1 MGKKKGNQTSSLG
14 KGIIK
19 ERSKNSKSSKVYD
32 SWLHTSEL
40 NDGYDWNRINLRSV
54 TEQSNLDDFLTTAE
68 LAGTEFTAER
78 LNVKVIDPGQHTGL
92 PTAAETIAITEAQKE
107 NIQCLQIPRRPKWD
121 SSTTAEQLNQ
131 REKDSFL
138 EWRRQLAVLQ
148 EKEHIVLTPFERN
161 LDFWRQ
167 LWRVIERSDVIVQI
181 VDARN
186 PLLFRCTDL
195 EKYVKEVS
203 ENKENVILISKAD
216 LLTSTQRQAWAD
228 YFSEQGIRV
237 AFWSA
242 VMETERL
249 EKKEAELT
257 GNVTAEGN
265 DESGD
270 EDNEDDDDDGGNYEE
285 EEEEEDVDDDNEQE
299 EDEGGEATAGE
310 GSTASLTRL
319 ADDLNISSNNR
330 PSEPRTRAESSETLP
345 SCGAI
350 GGGDAEQQHGGYS
363 DVDASLLSRDN
374 ERDTTSDDHG
384 SESTSARTIPP
395 VGESCQSNS
404 QTESSNVY
412 DGGDNTSRAG
422 GSVEASREGSQIDP
436 TQSLT
441 LSPVSNASHLLTGE
455 ELLEF
460 LKEIHAGRP
469 KVNDAMTT
477 IGMVGY
483 PNVGKSSTINAL
495 LREKKV
501 PVSATPGRTK
511 HFQTLFVEPTL
522 CLCDCPGLVMPSFV
536 TTKADM
542 YLNGILPIDQ
552 MRDFTAPVSLLCAR
566 MPREVLE
573 LTYGMNL
580 IKPQAGEDPDR
591 PPTALEFLN
600 AHAYVRGFMTHKG
613 VPDCFRSARIVLKDY
628 VNGKLLYRVP
638 PPDVSPEEFESIH
651 FPSEEVGEVKAGS
664 RPKKSANKPMITE
677 GGQTVKK
684 SPEKKVDESFF
695 SKPSVAHTKALPPGR
710 GMAGVQPAPGMA
722 GVGVMGKPWKKQKRG
737 KKEKLRRVYGHLDE
751 K

>member
-131 REKDSFL
+131 KEKDSFL

-228 YFSEQGIRV
+228 YFSQQGIRV

-249 EKKEAELT
+249 EKKEAEVT
-257 GNVTAEGN
+257 VNVTAEGN

-270 EDNEDDDDDGGNYEE
+270 EDNEGDDDDDGGDYEE
-285 EEEEEDVDDDNEQE
+285 
-299 EDEGGEATAGE
+299 
-310 GSTASLTRL
+310 
-319 ADDLNISSNNR
+319 
-330 PSEPRTRAESSETLP
+330 
-345 SCGAI
+345 
-350 GGGDAEQQHGGYS
+350 
-363 DVDASLLSRDN
+363 
-374 ERDTTSDDHG
+374 
-384 SESTSARTIPP
+384 
-395 VGESCQSNS
+395 
-404 QTESSNVY
+404 
-412 DGGDNTSRAG
+412 
-422 GSVEASREGSQIDP
+422 
-436 TQSLT
+436 
-441 LSPVSNASHLLTGE
+441 
-455 ELLEF
+455 
-460 LKEIHAGRP
+460 
-469 KVNDAMTT
+469 
-477 IGMVGY
+477 VGY

-552 MRDFTAPVSLLCAR
+552 MRDFTAPVSLLCVR

>member
-131 REKDSFL
+131 KEKDSFL

-186 PLLFRCTDL
+186 PLLFQCTDL

-228 YFSEQGIRV
+228 YFSHQGIRV

-249 EKKEAELT
+249 EKKEAE
-257 GNVTAEGN
+257 VTAEGN
-265 DESGD
+265 DES
-270 EDNEDDDDDGGNYEE
+270 
-285 EEEEEDVDDDNEQE
+285 E
-299 EDEGGEATAGE
+299 EDEGHENTAGE
-310 GSTASLTRL
+310 GSPASLTRL
-319 ADDLNISSNNR
+319 ADDLTISSDNR
-330 PSEPRTRAESSETLP
+330 PSVQRTLVESSETLP
-345 SCGAI
+345 SSGAM
-350 GGGDAEQQHGGYS
+350 GGGDAEQQHGGSS
-363 DVDASLLSRDN
+363 DVDASLPSHDI

-384 SESTSARTIPP
+384 TESTSARTIPP
-395 VGESCQSNS
+395 VGESGQSNS

-422 GSVEASREGSQIDP
+422 GSVEASREGSRTDP

-638 PPDVSPEEFESIH
+638 PPDVSPEEFESVH
-651 FPSEEVGEVKAGS
+651 FPSEEVGEVRAGS